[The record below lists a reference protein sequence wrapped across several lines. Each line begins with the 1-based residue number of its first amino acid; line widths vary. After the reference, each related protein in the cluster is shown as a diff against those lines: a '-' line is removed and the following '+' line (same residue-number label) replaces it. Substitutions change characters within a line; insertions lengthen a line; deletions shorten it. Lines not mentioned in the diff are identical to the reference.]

1 MPDTSAQQ
9 PGPATVTKAE
19 QTAPA
24 GQDLDEATDALGDFD
39 PLKELEALQL
49 ELEGVR
55 RDLTA
60 ATASDQA
67 AEIVKWRRIAEQA
80 QRRQN
85 ELMEQVNQREQELT
99 WMTRALR
106 QIGKAVGEPDP
117 KKVLK
122 AVENLAAQLQP

>member
-1 MPDTSAQQ
+1 
-9 PGPATVTKAE
+9 
-19 QTAPA
+19 
-24 GQDLDEATDALGDFD
+24 
-39 PLKELEALQL
+39 
-49 ELEGVR
+49 
-55 RDLTA
+55 
-60 ATASDQA
+60 
-67 AEIVKWRRIAEQA
+67 VKWRRIAEQA